1 MWCHDSQAI
10 DLSNYPQRGPQSSL
24 CCFYCTKTYKSTL
37 KALVVTFF
45 NAHIAHILSEKYQ
58 ISLEIQGDCC
68 QKATVN
74 LFLSGKRVTS
84 YLSRQ
89 WKDLHKAPSYAKL
102 FGNAPQMGLIDKEH
116 SLLFFLSKSIIW
128 LVRPCWFHVTW
139 FWFPFLCRK
148 LKNNVNNGPNLST
161 KPRMSN

>member
-1 MWCHDSQAI
+1 MTCQITLKGAPKA
-10 DLSNYPQRGPQSSL
+10 LSVA
-24 CCFYCTKTYKSTL
+24 FFCTKTYKSTL
-37 KALVVTFF
+37 KALVVAFSML
-45 NAHIAHILSEKYQ
+45 ILLTYSVKN
-58 ISLEIQGDCC
+58 IKFHWKFKEIVVKRQ
-68 QKATVN
+68 QWTY
-74 LFLSGKRVTS
+74 FLSGKRVTS

-102 FGNAPQMGLIDKEH
+102 FGNAPEMGLIDKEH